1 MSGNLI
7 NRIGD
12 RAVYVQIS
20 EILEEE
26 IRSLFNPGDALPT
39 ENDLADRFSVNR
51 HTVRRAIDELVSQGI
66 LERKHGKGTF
76 VLAQI
81 NYSIGSGTRFTE
93 NLNSLGRN
101 SCSCVLRK
109 LVIPAVSGVA
119 KRLKIT
125 AGSPV
130 IWIETLRTVDDQP
143 FCIISHFLPNEGY
156 EEVLQAYDGG
166 SLHQFLDSRFGI
178 KLCRTE
184 SLITSVLP
192 QGEDA
197 SYLKM
202 PAHQPVLRT
211 KSVNIN
217 SKTNQPV
224 EYALTRFRADRT
236 ELKIEP

>member
-1 MSGNLI
+1 MTGNPI
-7 NRIGD
+7 KRIGD

-20 EILEEE
+20 EILDEEV
-26 IRSLFNPGDALPT
+26 RSLYNPGDVLPT

-51 HTVRRAIDELVSQGI
+51 HTVRRAIDELVSQGM

-101 SCSCVLRK
+101 SCSHVLRK
-109 LVIPAVSGVA
+109 LVIPAVAGVA
-119 KRLKIT
+119 KRLDIVI
-125 AGSPV
+125 GSPV
-130 IWIETLRTVDDQP
+130 IWIETFRTVDEQP
-143 FCIISHFLPNEGY
+143 FCIISHYLPKKDY
-156 EEVLQAYDGG
+156 EKLLQDYDGG
-166 SLHQFLDSRFGI
+166 SLHQFLDSRFNI
-178 KLCRTE
+178 KLHRTE

-211 KSVNIN
+211 KSVNVN
-217 SKTNQPV
+217 STTNQPV